1 MSEEAEPIAVP
12 DLLASIA
19 RAMDV
24 PAGQQIVHV
33 ETLERQAPVYASP
46 SPPLPQA
53 LQRSLRQMGI
63 EQLYS
68 HQVEAIERVR
78 RGEYVVVVTA
88 TASGKTL
95 CYNLP
100 IIERILADRSTRALY
115 LYPINAL
122 INDQLKSLFRLNLG
136 LSREAVSV
144 ARYTGAL
151 QSDQRKTVRDRN
163 PCILLTNP
171 EMLHL
176 SLLLWHDRWAELWRN
191 LRYIVI
197 DEVHTYRGVFGSNM
211 AQLLRRMLRMAH
223 HYGAAPQFI
232 CCSATIANPGELAE
246 RLTGQSFS
254 VVDRDGAGRSR
265 RYFVL
270 WNPPLAA
277 DAPSGLRRSHTDEAV
292 ALLQLCVQANYNT
305 IVFARARGL
314 TERMLRLARTSDDP
328 DGPADAEAPDPAPI
342 SAYRAGYLAEE
353 RETIENRLK
362 SGELQGVITTNALEL
377 GIDIGSLDA
386 AIIAG
391 YPGTIMSTWQQA
403 GRAGRRG
410 RDALIV
416 LVASHNPLDQYYV
429 RHPHVFF
436 AQTHERAII
445 DEQNPYIRLK
455 HLLCAARELPL
466 APDELRLLS
475 TEMSETLDGL
485 REAELLVPAI
495 DSPGLTYPRS
505 RRDIH
510 FAVSLRSASHETY
523 QILNQQRVEVGT
535 IEPPNVY
542 REAHPGAIY
551 QHGEDSYRVT
561 FLDRRRRVVRV
572 REETLPHY
580 TRASSATTLRIARV
594 YASQTLATRSG
605 PLTVALGD
613 VVVQETVVAYQE
625 LTLSTNEMVRRV
637 TLDQPLTLTLHTTAM
652 WVQVPE
658 NVADLPLLPTAPPES
673 DATPAP
679 PLAAALH
686 AIEHLVTGVLPLLVM
701 CDRRDID
708 GYHALQHPD
717 LGAAAAFVYDAYEGA
732 IGLAEVAYQRAGD
745 LLRLAYDTVT
755 RCQCLTGCPSCI
767 QSGVCRLRNESLDKQ
782 AAIALL
788 GALLPSG
795 ETAADASA
803 PSLAAGASDQD
814 AAEQDA
820 RAPSRRRALQDLLEH
835 TRQQTIVEH
844 LAERDEVT
852 PAAPERSN
860 ATSPAPAQSP
870 AFSPGDWVEQAPYG
884 RGQVLEVRQVG
895 AKEIIKVRFSNRG
908 IVREL
913 EVGRSLVRRVRA
925 TGEATD

>member
-1 MSEEAEPIAVP
+1 
-12 DLLASIA
+12 
-19 RAMDV
+19 
-24 PAGQQIVHV
+24 
-33 ETLERQAPVYASP
+33 
-46 SPPLPQA
+46 
-53 LQRSLRQMGI
+53 
-63 EQLYS
+63 
-68 HQVEAIERVR
+68 
-78 RGEYVVVVTA
+78 
-88 TASGKTL
+88 
-95 CYNLP
+95 
-100 IIERILADRSTRALY
+100 
-115 LYPINAL
+115 
-122 INDQLKSLFRLNLG
+122 
-136 LSREAVSV
+136 
-144 ARYTGAL
+144 
-151 QSDQRKTVRDRN
+151 
-163 PCILLTNP
+163 
-171 EMLHL
+171 
-176 SLLLWHDRWAELWRN
+176 
-191 LRYIVI
+191 
-197 DEVHTYRGVFGSNM
+197 M
-211 AQLLRRMLRMAH
+211 AQLFRRMLRMAH
-223 HYGAAPQFI
+223 YYGAAPQFI
-232 CCSATIANPGELAE
+232 CCSATIANPGELCE

-254 VVDRDGAGRSR
+254 VVDRDGAGCSR

-277 DAPSGLRRSHTDEAV
+277 DTPSGLRRSHTDEAV

-314 TERMLRLARTSDDP
+314 TERMLRLARNSGDT
-328 DGPADAEAPDPAPI
+328 DGPADAATPDSAPDLAI

-362 SGELQGVITTNALEL
+362 SGEIKGVITTNALEL

-403 GRAGRRG
+403 GRAGRRD

-416 LVASHNPLDQYYV
+416 LVASQNPLDQYYV
-429 RHPHVFF
+429 RHPQVFF
-436 AQTHERAII
+436 TQNHERAII

-466 APDELRLLS
+466 TPDELHLLS
-475 TEMSETLDGL
+475 TEMLETLDGL
-485 REAELLVPAI
+485 REAELLVPAA
-495 DSPGLTYPRS
+495 DGPGLTYPHS
-505 RRDIH
+505 RRDVH

-523 QILNQQRVEVGT
+523 QILNQQRIEVGT
-535 IEPPNVY
+535 IEPPSVY

-551 QHGEDSYRVT
+551 QHSEDSYRVT

-572 REETLPHY
+572 REEELPHY
-580 TRASSATTLRIARV
+580 TRASSVTTLRITRV

-613 VVVQETVVAYQE
+613 VVVQETVVGYQE
-625 LTLSTNEMVRRV
+625 LTLSANEMVRRV

-652 WVQVPE
+652 WVQVPQ
-658 NVADLPLLPTAPPES
+658 NVADLPLLLTAPPES
-673 DATPAP
+673 DAPPAP

-686 AIEHLVTGVLPLLVM
+686 AIEHLLTGVLPLLVM

-708 GYHALQHPD
+708 GYHALQHSD
-717 LGAAAAFVYDAYEGA
+717 LGTAATFVYDAYEGA

-767 QSGVCRLRNESLDKQ
+767 QSGVCRLRNEDIDKQ
-782 AAIALL
+782 GAVALL

-795 ETAADASA
+795 ETAANASASALATDAS
-803 PSLAAGASDQD
+803 DHIV
-814 AAEQDA
+814 AEQDA
-820 RAPSRRRALQDLLEH
+820 RAPSRRRALRDLLEH

-844 LAERDEVT
+844 LAKQDEAT

-860 ATSPAPAQSP
+860 AASPAPVP
-870 AFSPGDWVEQAPYG
+870 TFSPGDWVEQAPYG

-895 AKEIIKVRFSNRG
+895 AKEIITVRFSGRG

-913 EVGRSLVRRVRA
+913 EAGRSLVRRVRA
-925 TGEATD
+925 AGEAAD